1 MVVVIMAAAVDVVV
15 GGVGAVPVVALRAVV
30 AGLLVEDVGEA
41 IDNDF
46 VNVFLSN
53 N

>member
-1 MVVVIMAAAVDVVV
+1 M
-15 GGVGAVPVVALRAVV
+15 GAVPVVALRAVV
-30 AGLLVEDVGEA
+30 AGLLVEDVEEA

>member
-1 MVVVIMAAAVDVVV
+1 MVDAVDVVV
-15 GGVGAVPVVALRAVV
+15 GVVGAVPVVALRAVV
-30 AGLLVEDVGEA
+30 AGLLVWDVEGA

>member
-1 MVVVIMAAAVDVVV
+1 MVGAVDVAVGVV
-15 GGVGAVPVVALRAVV
+15 VAVPVVALRAAV
-30 AGLLVEDVGEA
+30 AGLLVEDVEGA
-41 IDNDF
+41 IDSNF

>member
-1 MVVVIMAAAVDVVV
+1 MVGAVPVVV

-30 AGLLVEDVGEA
+30 VGLLVEDVGEA

-46 VNVFLSN
+46 VKVF
-53 N
+53 